1 MKTLFIVRHA
11 KSSWDDHTL
20 ADIDRPLNGR
30 GKRDAPEMG
39 RRLKNRSVLPDLMI
53 SSTAKRARKTAR
65 KIAGEIGY
73 DKNDIILLDSL
84 YHAGVSSIHQLI
96 KQTQEYVDTLM
107 IFGHNP
113 GFTDFANFI
122 ARTEI
127 YNIPTCGIVQ
137 IRFDTTS
144 WQEVDP
150 SNSKLIDFDYPK
162 KTGDIS

>member
-1 MKTLFIVRHA
+1 MKTLFIIRHA
-11 KSSWDDHTL
+11 KSSWDDPTL

-30 GKRDAPEMG
+30 GKKDAPEMG
-39 RRLKNRSVLPDLMI
+39 RRLKSRSVMPDLMI

-73 DKNDIILLDSL
+73 EKNDIILLNSL
-84 YHAGVSSIHQLI
+84 YHAGVTTIHEVVR
-96 KQTQEYVDTLM
+96 QTQDYVDTLM

-137 IRFDTTS
+137 VEFNTTN
-144 WQEVDP
+144 WLEVAP
-150 SNSKLIDFDYPK
+150 LNGKLVDFDYPK
-162 KTGDIS
+162 KDSG